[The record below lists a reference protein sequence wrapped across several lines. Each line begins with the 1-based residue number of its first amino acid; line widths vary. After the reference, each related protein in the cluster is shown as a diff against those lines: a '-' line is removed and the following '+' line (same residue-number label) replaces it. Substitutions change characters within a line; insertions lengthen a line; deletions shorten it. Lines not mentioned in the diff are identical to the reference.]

1 MDWIISYDKEV
12 GSKQANSLPFSWLPS
27 LSHKILAVAPS
38 FTFSHDRIQSR
49 RVWSF
54 AFAQRG
60 KIFPESFFLT
70 THWAELGNM
79 VPPKPR
85 TGKGQ
90 DYHSCFRTIM
100 IHSQE
105 LSTLSSNIWT
115 LSGFRITIVSATAS
129 FCPLLSQDLPGEA
142 VQDLKCISAQ
152 ITNCPSDSCLP
163 QGIIV
168 WWGGVAE
175 GDKALF

>member
-60 KIFPESFFLT
+60 KVFPESFFLT
-70 THWAELGNM
+70 THWAELGHM
-79 VPPKPR
+79 APPKPR

-105 LSTLSSNIWT
+105 LSTLSPNIWT
-115 LSGFRITIVSATAS
+115 LSGFRITNSICHS
-129 FCPLLSQDLPGEA
+129 FFLSSPVPGSSGGGCA
-142 VQDLKCISAQ
+142 GPKMYLC
-152 ITNCPSDSCLP
+152 TNN
-163 QGIIV
+163 
-168 WWGGVAE
+168 
-175 GDKALF
+175 